1 MARLSN
7 PFERVLSVF
16 VAEQITLPQLIVYVL
31 TTPNPQ
37 IVNIKSHLVA
47 HASQLCELLI
57 TNSTHGH
64 RIISNAVGRIYVNE
78 VAELVDIDNKLH
90 FAAVR
95 ASADQISGF
104 DLPMM
109 AQRMQYLAPNLC
121 HVARDKSGKAYD
133 PDEDADTLGDIMD
146 LFQQRPVDQKE
157 SARKKSC
164 GTPERVISSLAR
176 AGISVSES
184 SIYNT
189 IKSMSRGS
197 AERLD
202 KLGRTKLVQH
212 AADNFDVHMKHQLST
227 LERSDT
233 LHHLTSALLL
243 PLQHGVELE
252 DLRCSAEL
260 WESSPLNPKN
270 GGTAQIIELDELS
283 WKQLLSKIYGNR
295 TTKPGELT
303 RREEFIQWKYLHDLL
318 HHGPEYFRQFIP
330 LLKKPMAIEQIPV
343 TQTPIIPARAMDCNN
358 STVSGN
364 IAALEQLAVQAGIG
378 DTTKNENLEDISEYV
393 TIFHGD
399 LGTGDRIASAQLRRS
414 IESTP
419 WRRLQH
425 VVFVPG
431 GFHLKFAAADAIW
444 RMALQKPEARQDP
457 TSLMKDLAILHPKH
471 TGIFSSPKVTYR
483 QMTNA
488 INNSGIV
495 RRLDG
500 WLNEAKDKQPS
511 SDFADLESFA
521 ATKPTWDKLQSMAAN
536 LAKNIISNNRV
547 TKERR
552 RPVHNSD
559 RDEQHE
565 NGVLLMKYFL
575 LYEELSYAMS
585 HGDIGRMEEVLIQWI
600 FIFKGVG
607 KHKYALHMQRFLTDL
622 HLRYP
627 EGLRRAIRYNMLV
640 NPKGKADT
648 FRAVDWVVELMNLYT
663 KTIYGGEGSNY
674 TIERILQESP
684 LVMIYRDAHNVV
696 ERNYL
701 LRKLTTSHSGP
712 DMVASFKAALA
723 ALAKNRVNEIE
734 PGRKTK
740 YQIPDAIDIGRS
752 RLCHTTGSSLSR
764 VDVSRVEADKDAGL

>member
-37 IVNIKSHLVA
+37 VVNIKSHLVA

-57 TNSTHGH
+57 TNSTNGH
-64 RIISNAVGRIYVNE
+64 QVISNAVGRVYINE

-104 DLPMM
+104 DLPAM

-121 HVARDKSGKAYD
+121 HVARDKSGKAYN
-133 PDEDADTLGDIMD
+133 PDEDADALGDIMD

-157 SARKKSC
+157 SAKKKRLALLTVRRTVILSIIMQTVNQKANSLQGLFGLFLHSC

-227 LERSDT
+227 LEHSDT

-243 PLQHGVELE
+243 PLHHGVKLE
-252 DLRCSAEL
+252 DLRCSAQL

-270 GGTAQIIELDELS
+270 GGTGQIIELDELS
-283 WKQLLSKIYGNR
+283 WKQLLDKIYGNR
-295 TTKPGELT
+295 NIKPGELT
-303 RREEFIQWKYLHDLL
+303 RREEFIQWKYLHDLVY
-318 HHGPEYFRQFIP
+318 HGPEYFRQFIP
-330 LLKKPMAIEQIPV
+330 LLKKPTPIEQIPI

-364 IAALEQLAVQAGIG
+364 IAALEQLAQQAGIG

-488 INNSGIV
+488 INNAGIV

-500 WLNEAKDKQPS
+500 WLNEVKRQKPGS
-511 SDFADLESFA
+511 NFTDLESFA
-521 ATKPTWDKLQSMAAN
+521 ASEPTWDELQSTAAT
-536 LAKNIISNNRV
+536 LAKNIISNNKV

-552 RPVHNSD
+552 RPVPNPS

-575 LYEELSYAMS
+575 LYDIRKTCMALSYFKS
-585 HGDIGRMEEVLIQWI
+585 P
-600 FIFKGVG
+600 FIHFCKLPGVQ
-607 KHKYALHMQRFLTDL
+607 K
-622 HLRYP
+622 
-627 EGLRRAIRYNMLV
+627 
-640 NPKGKADT
+640 
-648 FRAVDWVVELMNLYT
+648 
-663 KTIYGGEGSNY
+663 
-674 TIERILQESP
+674 
-684 LVMIYRDAHNVV
+684 
-696 ERNYL
+696 
-701 LRKLTTSHSGP
+701 
-712 DMVASFKAALA
+712 
-723 ALAKNRVNEIE
+723 
-734 PGRKTK
+734 
-740 YQIPDAIDIGRS
+740 
-752 RLCHTTGSSLSR
+752 
-764 VDVSRVEADKDAGL
+764 